1 MKAPAANGAW
11 ETRQAA
17 LKRQWETVG
26 ARVLTK
32 QAAPKFQ
39 ATSLGKKHE
48 VGKKQAVD
56 KKELPVWHAA
66 RQAVPKAKRVK
77 GNSWDM
83 EPKDMEPKEKKPKG
97 SVGGMQPPEK
107 KPKETGYAWEK
118 LPEGGDRKIFN
129 YWSWDGVKE
138 TVGILF
144 WDGEKWILD
153 EHDCEP
159 DNPEFTGL
167 AAPKPSLLDNY
178 LATKPKTQGYW
189 TGWDGERYVVAEAV
203 VKPKGVQ
210 ATMATRPWPRGPK
223 GYYTGV
229 KPKTEGGL
237 VLRINL
243 LMEGGLVFRI
253 NLFRK
258 CVV

>member
-1 MKAPAANGAW
+1 MKAPAANGEW

-32 QAAPKFQ
+32 QAAPKVQ
-39 ATSLGKKHE
+39 ATSMGKKHE
-48 VGKKQAVD
+48 VGKTHAVD
-56 KKELPVWHAA
+56 IKELPVWHAA
-66 RQAVPKAKRVK
+66 RQAVPKAK
-77 GNSWDM
+77 
-83 EPKDMEPKEKKPKG
+83 KPKG
-97 SVGGMQPPEK
+97 SVGGEMQPPEK
-107 KPKETGYAWEK
+107 KPKETGYWEK

-129 YWSWDGVKE
+129 YWAWDGVKE
-138 TVGILF
+138 TVGTRF

-203 VKPKGVQ
+203 VKPKGVYKPPWLPGPGLGAQ
-210 ATMATRPWPRGPK
+210 KATTQ
-223 GYYTGV
+223 
-229 KPKTEGGL
+229 
-237 VLRINL
+237 VLNRRRR
-243 LMEGGLVFRI
+243 VA
-253 NLFRK
+253 
-258 CVV
+258 

>member
-1 MKAPAANGAW
+1 MKD
-11 ETRQAA
+11 
-17 LKRQWETVG
+17 TVG
-26 ARVLTK
+26 TR
-32 QAAPKFQ
+32 
-39 ATSLGKKHE
+39 
-48 VGKKQAVD
+48 
-56 KKELPVWHAA
+56 
-66 RQAVPKAKRVK
+66 
-77 GNSWDM
+77 
-83 EPKDMEPKEKKPKG
+83 
-97 SVGGMQPPEK
+97 
-107 KPKETGYAWEK
+107 
-118 LPEGGDRKIFN
+118 
-129 YWSWDGVKE
+129 
-138 TVGILF
+138 F

-237 VLRINL
+237 VLRSTS
-243 LMEGGLVFRI
+243 
-253 NLFRK
+253 
-258 CVV
+258 